1 MKRVAAC
8 AVALAL
14 SAAAYAGDAV
24 VDNTAAAVV
33 EANGGSTPDPT
44 PDTAPVQAGEV
55 VATAE
60 PVVLAQSAST
70 AATPAAAPAASATQA
85 DDLPT
90 ASPRKPAGSKK
101 DPFEGWNRKVFSFNE
116 AVDTAVLKPVAQTYK
131 DVVPEYVRGL
141 ITNVFG
147 NIADAWSTVNHLL
160 QGKFED
166 SLKMGFRVVT
176 NSVFGVGGLLDIG
189 TDIGLEKQS
198 EDFGQTL
205 GRWGVPAGPYV
216 MLPVLGP
223 STLRDTAALPV
234 DMQAGP
240 TSLIDDTRAKLL
252 GITLLQIVNTRSE
265 LLGASRVLDDV
276 ALDKYGFLRDAYLAR
291 RQNQV
296 YDGNP
301 PASPDEE
308 DEADAAA
315 ETK

>member
-1 MKRVAAC
+1 VKRIAAC
-8 AVALAL
+8 AIALAL
-14 SAAAYAGDAV
+14 SAAAHAGDAI
-24 VDNTAAAVV
+24 VDSAAPVAAANA
-33 EANGGSTPDPT
+33 ETTSDAEL
-44 PDTAPVQAGEV
+44 AEV
-55 VATAE
+55 DQLVAAAE
-60 PVVLAQSAST
+60 PVVSA
-70 AATPAAAPAASATQA
+70 AASAPAAASAAEPDDAPAT
-85 DDLPT
+85 T
-90 ASPRKPAGSKK
+90 ASKPQGSKK
-101 DPFEGWNRKVFSFNE
+101 DPLEGWNRKVFSFNE
-116 AVDTAVLKPVAQTYK
+116 AIDTAVLKPVAQAYK

-141 ITNVFG
+141 VGNVFG

-176 NSVFGVGGLLDIG
+176 NSVFGIGGLLDIG
-189 TDIGLEKQS
+189 TEIGLEKQS

-205 GRWGVPAGPYV
+205 GRWGMPSGPYV

-240 TSLIDDTRAKLL
+240 TALIDDTRAKLL
-252 GITLLQIVNTRSE
+252 GITLLQVVNTRAV

-276 ALDKYGFLRDAYLAR
+276 ALDKYSFLRDAYLAR

-308 DEADAAA
+308 DEADAAS